1 MRLNYKVMFEIGNV
15 ITDGNYSV
23 KIVDVR
29 DDCYV
34 VDSDEIQNDAY
45 AVAWV
50 IHFKNQHK
58 WKLV

>member
-1 MRLNYKVMFEIGNV
+1 MFEIGNV
-15 ITDGNYSV
+15 ITDGTYSV

-45 AVAWV
+45 AVSWV
-50 IHFKNQHK
+50 IHFKDQHK